1 MEKDIRISQWIDD
14 HREELIE
21 DLKTLCSIDSV
32 SGPAQEDA
40 PYGPGPKRAL
50 DAAIDMCAGYGFA
63 VANRGDRVMTADMG
77 PETPLLDMLAHLDVV
92 GPGDGWDTD
101 PFQPVVKPDG
111 YIYGRGV
118 ADDKGGA
125 IAALYAMRCVQALG
139 LPLKGRCR
147 LILGTDEEN
156 GSSDVAWYYS
166 VIKPAPHTFTPD
178 SDFPVCNAEKG
189 FYRLSFKKTW
199 AAETALPR
207 VAKLSG
213 GFRVNVVPGQ
223 AYAVIAGMEES
234 GLLAAAAPLAA
245 ALGAS
250 VQTERTEEGVK
261 LTVVAKGCHAAM
273 PEGGI
278 NANTAL
284 IRVLCGLP
292 LADCESTRALHAL
305 DGLLPHGD
313 YAGKAL
319 GIAQAD
325 DVTGPL
331 TCSFTMIEFTPD
343 GLSGLCDCR
352 VPVCA
357 TEANC
362 KAVADAAMTAAGFV
376 PAGEMIP
383 PHYTPAEGDF
393 IRILNDSYEAYSGNK
408 GGCYAMGGGTYVHD
422 VPGGVAFGVVM
433 PGEDVRMHGA
443 NERIKVEDLLTAAKI
458 FAQAVA
464 DLCACAE

>member
-1 MEKDIRISQWIDD
+1 MDKNERIGSWMDS
-14 HREELIE
+14 HREAFLK
-21 DLKTLCSIDSV
+21 DLAALCSIDST
-32 SGPAQEDA
+32 SGPAQEGA
-40 PYGPGPKRAL
+40 PYGPGPKKAL
-50 DAAIDMCAGYGFA
+50 DAAIDLCAGYGFG
-63 VANRGDRVMTADMG
+63 VQNHGERVMTADMG
-77 PETPLLDMLAHLDVV
+77 PETPLLDILAHLDVV

-125 IAALYAMRCVQALG
+125 VAALYAMRCVQELG

-156 GSSDVAWYYS
+156 GSSDVAFYYS
-166 VIKPAPHTFTPD
+166 VVKPAPHTFTPD

-189 FYRLSFKKTW
+189 FYRLTFQKSW
-199 AAETALPR
+199 APETALPR
-207 VAKLSG
+207 VASLSG

-223 AYAVIAGMEES
+223 AWAVIAGMAKND
-234 GLLAAAAPLAA
+234 LLAAATPLAA
-245 ALGAS
+245 ELGAS
-250 VQTERTEEGVK
+250 VQAEETEDGVK
-261 LTVVAKGCHAAM
+261 LTVAAKGCHAAM
-273 PEGGI
+273 PETGI

-305 DGLLPHGD
+305 DKLLPHGD

-331 TCSFTMIEFTPD
+331 TCSFTMIGFTAE
-343 GLSGLCDCR
+343 GAKGLCDCR

-357 TEANC
+357 NAENC
-362 KAVADAAMTAAGFV
+362 KAVADAAMAAAGFV

-393 IRILNDSYEAYSGNK
+393 IQTLNRSYETWSGRK
-408 GGCYAMGGGTYVHD
+408 GGCYSMGGGTYVHD

-443 NERIKVEDLLTAAKI
+443 NERIRVEDLLTAAKI
-458 FAQAVA
+458 FAQAIA
-464 DLCACAE
+464 DICGEA